1 MRVQVGQIAR
11 DPGEPLPSLDAW
23 QQLHQRG
30 TRVQAMRVRVQTM
43 LHPQETSVRSAAAE
57 DIQVQNALVQA
68 PMRVVGARL
77 QALRA

>member
-1 MRVQVGQIAR
+1 
-11 DPGEPLPSLDAW
+11 
-23 QQLHQRG
+23 
-30 TRVQAMRVRVQTM
+30 MRVRVQTM

-57 DIQVQNALVQA
+57 DVQVQNALVQA